1 MHCKHRYMCTIR
13 KGTEEN
19 CAINCHWHCH
29 CFRNEKDSHLDH
41 PRLPAAQPSLHKTTG
56 NQTEVHYGMNRK
68 IHFSSLQTYT
78 DCPPPLLSGCVPWCR
93 HQMETFSALVAI
105 CAGNSPVS
113 AEFPAQRP
121 VTRSF
126 DMFCDLRLNKR
137 LGKQP
142 WGWWFETPL
151 WSLWRHCNAI
161 SDCDIEPLFCTST
174 HSNIYVLSNG
184 VNIHLWD
191 MLSNYRPLTSFPPL
205 LSK

>member
-1 MHCKHRYMCTIR
+1 MVTAIIPGYRPHNRHYTKPPGTRQKFITAWTGRYISV
-13 KGTEEN
+13 
-19 CAINCHWHCH
+19 
-29 CFRNEKDSHLDH
+29 F
-41 PRLPAAQPSLHKTTG
+41 
-56 NQTEVHYGMNRK
+56 
-68 IHFSSLQTYT
+68 LQTYT
-78 DCPPPLLSGCVPWCR
+78 ACPPPLLSGCIPWCR

-121 VTRSF
+121 VTLSF
-126 DMFCDLRLNKR
+126 DIFCDLRLNKR

-151 WSLWRHCNAI
+151 WSLRRHCNAI
-161 SDCDIEPLFCTST
+161 SDCDIEPLFFTST

-191 MLSNYRPLTSFPPL
+191 MLSNCRPLTSFPPL